1 MRDYEAEQRFIYT
14 EAILLQAKIEL
25 EGMIAENQMREHL
38 GQSPAYVEADFISLR
53 DRFITMA
60 FSQIFMVVN
69 SNEKEKSN

>member
-53 DRFITMA
+53 DRHGIHHNGVLT
-60 FSQIFMVVN
+60 N
-69 SNEKEKSN
+69 LYGR